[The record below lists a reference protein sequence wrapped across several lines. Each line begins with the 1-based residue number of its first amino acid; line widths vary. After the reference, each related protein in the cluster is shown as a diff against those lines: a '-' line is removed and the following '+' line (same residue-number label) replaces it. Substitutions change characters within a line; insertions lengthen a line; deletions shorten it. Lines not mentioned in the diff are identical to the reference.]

1 LTPCFTHLPTYST
14 ASCASVGPRST
25 AQTLTDRK
33 GRARSLGSALP
44 SPSVPARSVA
54 VTSICRPLPR
64 TAKARER
71 CPRGVSRLVW
81 SCQGTAASSCAR
93 QIPLHPPPSDRDAF
107 VACAVIPRRREPRAA
122 PTRRDPPRLGKPK
135 TVRIM
140 RDCDRMIIRATTWR
154 HPAAIRLSIYF
165 TPRSFFERKK
175 NYLSRLVVNKLVDN
189 NYFIHI

>member
-1 LTPCFTHLPTYST
+1 VPTYST

-154 HPAAIRLSIYF
+154 HPLRYGYPYISHHDHSLK
-165 TPRSFFERKK
+165 EKK
-175 NYLSRLVVNKLVDN
+175 NYLSRLVENKLVDN